1 MPVFKNHVR
10 RGVCATL
17 IPTGRVA
24 TVRIHSCLLKLSNAN
39 SIGNVIG
46 TATETGTQAAT
57 EITETNYT
65 LWIVVGVVLVLACCV
80 CMLGMGQSEDKRHR
94 DKFESAQRENNN
106 LGMQVRNLRQELSI
120 MEKAY
125 TQLKEQ
131 KNPEQMQPLIKPPEQ
146 KLFWVADNTSC
157 LNA

>member
-1 MPVFKNHVR
+1 MMV
-10 RGVCATL
+10 
-17 IPTGRVA
+17 
-24 TVRIHSCLLKLSNAN
+24 
-39 SIGNVIG
+39 
-46 TATETGTQAAT
+46 
-57 EITETNYT
+57 
-65 LWIVVGVVLVLACCV
+65 
-80 CMLGMGQSEDKRHR
+80 GMGASEDKRQR
-94 DKFESAQRENNN
+94 AKVESVQQDNIVQ
-106 LGMQVRNLRQELSI
+106 GMQIRNLRQELCI

>member
-1 MPVFKNHVR
+1 
-10 RGVCATL
+10 
-17 IPTGRVA
+17 
-24 TVRIHSCLLKLSNAN
+24 
-39 SIGNVIG
+39 
-46 TATETGTQAAT
+46 
-57 EITETNYT
+57 
-65 LWIVVGVVLVLACCV
+65 
-80 CMLGMGQSEDKRHR
+80 MLGMGQSEDKRHR
-94 DKFESAQRENNN
+94 DKFESAQREKNN

-131 KNPEQMQPLIKPPEQ
+131 KNPEQMQPLIKQPEQ